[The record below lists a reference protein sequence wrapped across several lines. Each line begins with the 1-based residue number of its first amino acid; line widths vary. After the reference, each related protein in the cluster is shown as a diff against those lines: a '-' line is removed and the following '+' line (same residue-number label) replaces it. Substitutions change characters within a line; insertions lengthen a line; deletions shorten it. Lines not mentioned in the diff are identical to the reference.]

1 MSPLTEAMI
10 INVAVL
16 FTTLEC
22 DLGPHRKIGLFRVL
36 RTPLVIAAVIPL
48 FLDRPVTHGNGLLVE
63 LAGIAAGL
71 LCGLVVTT
79 LMRVYRSPKTGK
91 PVSAAGLPYAIVWT
105 LIVAARAAFS
115 IGATHWFPTQL
126 AQWCATHQVT
136 GAAITDGLIFM
147 AITMVLVRTAGLAAR
162 AARLPSRPAGRTGN
176 RLTATA

>member
-1 MSPLTEAMI
+1 MSPLADAMI
-10 INVAVL
+10 INAAVL
-16 FTTLEC
+16 VATLEA
-22 DLGPHRKIGLFRVL
+22 DLGPHRKIGLVRIL
-36 RTPLVIAAVIPL
+36 RTPLVVAAVIPL

-63 LAGIAAGL
+63 LAGIATGL
-71 LCGLVVTT
+71 LGGLVVTT

-115 IGATHWFPTQL
+115 IGATRWFPAQL

-136 GAAITDGLIFM
+136 GSAITDGLIFM
-147 AITMVLVRTAGLAAR
+147 AITMVLIRTAGLAAR
-162 AARLPSRPAGRTGN
+162 AARLPSAPAGRAGN